1 MILKIMLR
9 FMFLVLV
16 TLFIGTATVLSVPRS
31 HLWPRWQSH
40 NAENN
45 EVIDHSDW
53 QIFLE
58 KYLVTNQ
65 LNTEN
70 SAISGINR
78 LRYADVS
85 EKDRTLLNNYLETL
99 EGTAVSSFSRPQ
111 QRAFW
116 INLYN
121 ATTVNLILEYYPLD
135 SITDISFGFFSF
147 GPWDEDLLFVEG
159 VELSLND
166 IEHRI
171 LRPIWKDKRT
181 HYVLNCA
188 SLGCPNLL
196 PQAFNDLNTESL
208 LELGAHDYINHPRG
222 VKIQGE
228 NLILSK
234 IYEWYQADFGGN
246 EEGVFK
252 HLQQYSTNERLKYLH
267 VEDLEIE
274 YQYSWLLN
282 AAK

>member
-1 MILKIMLR
+1 MLR
-9 FMFLVLV
+9 FIFLVLV
-16 TLFIGTATVLSVPRS
+16 SLFIGTTTILSAPKS
-31 HLWPRWQSH
+31 DLWPRWQTH

-45 EVIDHSDW
+45 EVIDHSAW

-58 KYLVTNQ
+58 KYLVTNP
-65 LNTEN
+65 LNTES

-78 LRYADVS
+78 LRYAGVS
-85 EKDRTLLNNYLETL
+85 EKDRTLLDNYLKNL
-99 EGTAVSSFSRPQ
+99 ESTAVSSFSRPQ

-121 ATTVNLILEYYPLD
+121 ASTVNLILEHYPLET
-135 SITDISFGFFSF
+135 ITNISFSFFSF
-147 GPWDEDLLFVEG
+147 GPWDEDLLSVEG

-166 IEHRI
+166 VEHRI

-181 HYVLNCA
+181 HYALNCA

-196 PQAFNDLNTESL
+196 PQAFTYLNTESL
-208 LELGAHDYINHPRG
+208 LEQGARDYINHPRG

-246 EEGVFK
+246 EEGVIK
-252 HLQQYSTNERLKYLH
+252 HLQRYSTNKKLKYLH
-267 VEDLEIE
+267 ADDLEIE
-274 YQYSWLLN
+274 YQYNWLLN

>member
-1 MILKIMLR
+1 MLR
-9 FMFLVLV
+9 FIFLVLV
-16 TLFIGTATVLSVPRS
+16 SLFIGTATIFSAPKS
-31 HLWPRWQSH
+31 DLWPRWQTH

-45 EVIDHSDW
+45 EVIDHSAW

-58 KYLVTNQ
+58 KYLVTNP
-65 LNTEN
+65 LNTES

-78 LRYADVS
+78 LRYAGVS
-85 EKDRTLLNNYLETL
+85 EKDRALLDNYLKNL

-121 ATTVNLILEYYPLD
+121 ASTVNLILEHYPLET
-135 SITDISFGFFSF
+135 ITNISFSFFSF
-147 GPWDEDLLFVEG
+147 GPWDEDLLSVEG

-166 IEHRI
+166 VEHRI

-181 HYVLNCA
+181 HYALNCA

-196 PQAFNDLNTESL
+196 PQAFTYLNTESL
-208 LELGAHDYINHPRG
+208 LEQGARDYINHPRG

-246 EEGVFK
+246 EEGVIK
-252 HLQQYSTNERLKYLH
+252 HLQRYSTNKKMKYLH
-267 VEDLEIE
+267 AADLEIE
-274 YQYSWLLN
+274 YKYNWLLN
-282 AAK
+282 SQE

>member
-1 MILKIMLR
+1 MLR
-9 FMFLVLV
+9 FIFLVLV
-16 TLFIGTATVLSVPRS
+16 SLFIGTATILSAPKS
-31 HLWPRWQSH
+31 DLWPRWQTH

-45 EVIDHSDW
+45 EVIDHSAW

-58 KYLVTNQ
+58 KYLVTNP
-65 LNTEN
+65 LNTES

-78 LRYADVS
+78 LRYAGVS
-85 EKDRTLLNNYLETL
+85 EKDRTLLDNYLKNL

-121 ATTVNLILEYYPLD
+121 ASTVNLILEHYPLET
-135 SITDISFGFFSF
+135 ITNISFSFFSF
-147 GPWDEDLLFVEG
+147 GPWDEDLLSVEG

-166 IEHRI
+166 VEHRI

-181 HYVLNCA
+181 HYALNCA

-196 PQAFNDLNTESL
+196 PQAFTYLNTESL
-208 LELGAHDYINHPRG
+208 LEQGARDYINHPRG

-246 EEGVFK
+246 EEGVIK
-252 HLQQYSTNERLKYLH
+252 HLQRYSTNKKLKYLH
-267 VEDLEIE
+267 ADDLEIE
-274 YQYSWLLN
+274 YQYNWLLN

>member
-1 MILKIMLR
+1 MLR
-9 FMFLVLV
+9 FIFLVLV
-16 TLFIGTATVLSVPRS
+16 SLFIGTTTILSAPKS
-31 HLWPRWQSH
+31 DLWPRWQTH

-45 EVIDHSDW
+45 EVIDHSAW

-58 KYLVTNQ
+58 KYLVTNP
-65 LNTEN
+65 LNTES

-78 LRYADVS
+78 LRYAGVS
-85 EKDRTLLNNYLETL
+85 EKDRALLDNYLKNL

-121 ATTVNLILEYYPLD
+121 ASTVNLILEHYPLET
-135 SITDISFGFFSF
+135 ITNISFSFFSF
-147 GPWDEDLLFVEG
+147 GPWDEDLLSVEG

-166 IEHRI
+166 VEHRI

-181 HYVLNCA
+181 HYALNCA

-196 PQAFNDLNTESL
+196 PQAFTYLNTESL
-208 LELGAHDYINHPRG
+208 LEQGARDYINHPRG

-246 EEGVFK
+246 EEGVIK
-252 HLQQYSTNERLKYLH
+252 HLQRYSTNKKLKYLH
-267 VEDLEIE
+267 ADDLEIE
-274 YQYSWLLN
+274 YQYNWLLN

>member
-1 MILKIMLR
+1 MLR
-9 FMFLVLV
+9 FIFLVLV
-16 TLFIGTATVLSVPRS
+16 SLFIGTTTILSAPKS
-31 HLWPRWQSH
+31 DLWPRWQTH

-45 EVIDHSDW
+45 EVIDHSAW

-58 KYLVTNQ
+58 KYLVTNP
-65 LNTEN
+65 LNTES
-70 SAISGINR
+70 SAVSGINR
-78 LRYADVS
+78 LRYAGVS
-85 EKDRTLLNNYLETL
+85 EKDRTLLDNYLKNL
-99 EGTAVSSFSRPQ
+99 ESTAVSSFSRPQ

-121 ATTVNLILEYYPLD
+121 ASTVNLILEHYPLET
-135 SITDISFGFFSF
+135 ITNISFSFFSF
-147 GPWDEDLLFVEG
+147 GPWDEDLLSVEG

-166 IEHRI
+166 VEHRI

-181 HYVLNCA
+181 HYALNCA

-196 PQAFNDLNTESL
+196 PQAFTYLNTESL
-208 LELGAHDYINHPRG
+208 LEQGARDYINHPRG

-246 EEGVFK
+246 EEGVIK
-252 HLQQYSTNERLKYLH
+252 HLQRYSTNKKLKYLH
-267 VEDLEIE
+267 ADDLEIE
-274 YQYSWLLN
+274 YQYNWLLN

>member
-1 MILKIMLR
+1 MNLKIMLR
-9 FMFLVLV
+9 FIYLVLV
-16 TLFIGTATVLSVPRS
+16 SFFIGTATINSAPKS
-31 HLWPRWQSH
+31 DLWPLWQTH

-45 EVIDHSDW
+45 EVIDHSAW

-58 KYLVTNQ
+58 KYLVTNP
-65 LNTEN
+65 LNTES
-70 SAISGINR
+70 SAISRINR
-78 LRYADVS
+78 LRYAGVS
-85 EKDRTLLNNYLETL
+85 EKDRALLDNYLNNL

-121 ATTVNLILEYYPLD
+121 ASTVNLILEHYPLET
-135 SITDISFGFFSF
+135 ITNISFSFFSF
-147 GPWDEDLLFVEG
+147 GPWDEDLLSVEG

-166 IEHRI
+166 VEHRI

-181 HYVLNCA
+181 HYALNCA

-196 PQAFNDLNTESL
+196 PQAFTYLNTESL
-208 LELGAHDYINHPRG
+208 LEQGARDYINHPRG

-246 EEGVFK
+246 EEGVIK
-252 HLQQYSTNERLKYLH
+252 HLQRYSTNKKLKYLH
-267 VEDLEIE
+267 ADDLEIE
-274 YQYSWLLN
+274 YQYNWLLN

>member
-1 MILKIMLR
+1 MLN
-9 FMFLVLV
+9 FIFLVLV
-16 TLFIGTATVLSVPRS
+16 SLFIGTATILSAPKS
-31 HLWPRWQSH
+31 DLWPRWQTH

-45 EVIDHSDW
+45 EVIDHSAL

-58 KYLVTNQ
+58 KYLVTNP
-65 LNTEN
+65 LNTES

-78 LRYADVS
+78 LRYAGVS
-85 EKDRTLLNNYLETL
+85 EKDHALLNNYLKNL
-99 EGTAVSSFSRPQ
+99 EGIAVSSFSRPQ

-121 ATTVNLILEYYPLD
+121 ASTVNLILEHYPLET
-135 SITDISFGFFSF
+135 ITNISFSFFSF
-147 GPWDEDLLFVEG
+147 GPWDEDLLSVEG

-166 IEHRI
+166 VEHRI

-181 HYVLNCA
+181 HYALNCA

-196 PQAFNDLNTESL
+196 PQAFTYLNTESL
-208 LELGAHDYINHPRG
+208 LEQGARDYINHSRG

-246 EEGVFK
+246 EEGVIK
-252 HLQQYSTNERLKYLH
+252 HLKQYSTNKKLK
-267 VEDLEIE
+267 
-274 YQYSWLLN
+274 
-282 AAK
+282 

>member
-1 MILKIMLR
+1 MLR
-9 FMFLVLV
+9 IFSLSLVS
-16 TLFIGTATVLSVPRS
+16 LFIGTATVLSAPKS
-31 HLWPRWQSH
+31 DLWPRWQTH

-45 EVIDHSDW
+45 EVIDHSAW

-58 KYLVTNQ
+58 KYLVTNP
-65 LNTEN
+65 LNTES
-70 SAISGINR
+70 SAISGINL
-78 LRYADVS
+78 LRYSAVA
-85 EKDRTLLNNYLETL
+85 KIDRILLRTYLQTM
-99 EGTAVSSFSRPQ
+99 EGTSISNFSRPQ

-121 ATTVNLILEYYPLD
+121 AATVNLILEHYPLE
-135 SITDISFGFFSF
+135 SITKISFSFFSF
-147 GPWDEDLLFVEG
+147 GPWDEDLLSVEG

-166 IEHRI
+166 VEHRI
-171 LRPIWKDKRT
+171 LRPIWKDKRI
-181 HYVLNCA
+181 HYTLNCA

-196 PQAFNDLNTESL
+196 PQAFTYLNTESL
-208 LELGAHDYINHPRG
+208 LEQGARDYINHPRG

-246 EEGVFK
+246 EEGVIK
-252 HLQQYSTNERLKYLH
+252 HLQRYSTNKKLKYLH
-267 VEDLEIE
+267 ADDLEIE

>member
-1 MILKIMLR
+1 MLR
-9 FMFLVLV
+9 FIFLVLIS
-16 TLFIGTATVLSVPRS
+16 LFIGTATVLSAPKS
-31 HLWPRWQSH
+31 DLWPRWQTH

-45 EVIDHSDW
+45 EVIDHSAW

-58 KYLVTNQ
+58 KYLVTNP
-65 LNTEN
+65 LNTES
-70 SAISGINR
+70 SAISGINL
-78 LRYADVS
+78 LRYSAVA
-85 EKDRTLLNNYLETL
+85 KIDRILLRTYLQTM
-99 EGTAVSSFSRPQ
+99 EGTSISNFSRPQ

-121 ATTVNLILEYYPLD
+121 AATVNLILEHYPLE
-135 SITDISFGFFSF
+135 SITKISFSFFSF
-147 GPWDEDLLFVEG
+147 GPWDEDLLSVEG

-166 IEHRI
+166 VEHRI
-171 LRPIWKDKRT
+171 LRPIWKDKRI
-181 HYVLNCA
+181 HYTLNCA

-196 PQAFNDLNTESL
+196 PQAFTYLNTESL
-208 LELGAHDYINHPRG
+208 LEQGARDYINHPRG

-246 EEGVFK
+246 EEGVIK
-252 HLQQYSTNERLKYLH
+252 HLQRYSTNKKLKYLH
-267 VEDLEIE
+267 ADDLEIE

>member
-1 MILKIMLR
+1 MLR
-9 FMFLVLV
+9 FIFLVLV
-16 TLFIGTATVLSVPRS
+16 SLFIGTTTILSAPKS
-31 HLWPRWQSH
+31 DLWPRWQTH

-45 EVIDHSDW
+45 EVIDHSAW

-58 KYLVTNQ
+58 KYLVTNP
-65 LNTEN
+65 LNTES

-78 LRYADVS
+78 LRYAGVS
-85 EKDRTLLNNYLETL
+85 EKDRTLLDNYLKNL
-99 EGTAVSSFSRPQ
+99 ESTAVSSFSRPQ

-121 ATTVNLILEYYPLD
+121 ASTVNLILEHYPLET
-135 SITDISFGFFSF
+135 ITNISFSFFSF
-147 GPWDEDLLFVEG
+147 GPWDEDLLSVEG

-166 IEHRI
+166 VEHRI

-181 HYVLNCA
+181 HYALNCA

-196 PQAFNDLNTESL
+196 PQAFTYLNTESL
-208 LELGAHDYINHPRG
+208 LEQGARDYINHPRG

-246 EEGVFK
+246 EEGVIK
-252 HLQQYSTNERLKYLH
+252 HLQRYSTNKKLDYLH
-267 VEDLEIE
+267 ADDLEIE
-274 YQYSWLLN
+274 YQYNWRLN
-282 AAK
+282 SEK

>member
-1 MILKIMLR
+1 MLL
-9 FMFLVLV
+9 FIFLVLIS
-16 TLFIGTATVLSVPRS
+16 LFIGTATVLSAPKS
-31 HLWPRWQSH
+31 DLWPRWQTH

-45 EVIDHSDW
+45 EVIDHSAW

-58 KYLVTNQ
+58 KYIVTNE
-65 LNTEN
+65 LNTES

-78 LRYADVS
+78 LRYAGVS
-85 EKDRTLLNNYLETL
+85 EKDRTLLNNYLKIL

-121 ATTVNLILEYYPLD
+121 ASTINLILEHYPLET
-135 SITDISFGFFSF
+135 ITNISFSFFSF
-147 GPWDEDLLFVEG
+147 GPWDEDLLSVEG

-166 IEHRI
+166 VEHRI
-171 LRPIWKDKRT
+171 LRPIWKDKRI
-181 HYVLNCA
+181 HYTLNCA

-196 PQAFNDLNTESL
+196 PQAFTYLNTESL
-208 LELGAHDYINHPRG
+208 LEQGARDYINHPRG

-246 EEGVFK
+246 EEGVIK
-252 HLQQYSTNERLKYLH
+252 HLQRYSTNKKLKYLH
-267 VEDLEIE
+267 ADDLEIE

>member
-1 MILKIMLR
+1 MLR
-9 FMFLVLV
+9 FIFLVLV
-16 TLFIGTATVLSVPRS
+16 SLFIGTTTILSAPKS
-31 HLWPRWQSH
+31 DLWPRWQTH

-45 EVIDHSDW
+45 EVIDHSAW
-53 QIFLE
+53 HIFLE
-58 KYLVTNQ
+58 KYLVTNP
-65 LNTEN
+65 LNTES
-70 SAISGINR
+70 SAVSGINR
-78 LRYADVS
+78 LRYAGVS
-85 EKDRTLLNNYLETL
+85 EKDRTLLDNYLKNL

-121 ATTVNLILEYYPLD
+121 ASTVNLILEHYPLET
-135 SITDISFGFFSF
+135 ITNISFSFFSF
-147 GPWDEDLLFVEG
+147 GPWDEDLLSVEG

-166 IEHRI
+166 VEHRI

-181 HYVLNCA
+181 HYALNCA

-196 PQAFNDLNTESL
+196 PQAFTYLNTESL
-208 LELGAHDYINHPRG
+208 LEQGARDYINHPRG

-246 EEGVFK
+246 EEGVIK
-252 HLQQYSTNERLKYLH
+252 HLQRYSTNKKLDYLLAD
-267 VEDLEIE
+267 DLEIE
-274 YQYSWLLN
+274 YQYNWRLN
-282 AAK
+282 SEK

>member
-1 MILKIMLR
+1 MLR
-9 FMFLVLV
+9 FIFLVLV
-16 TLFIGTATVLSVPRS
+16 SLFIGTTTILSAPKS
-31 HLWPRWQSH
+31 DLWPRWQTH

-45 EVIDHSDW
+45 EVIDHSAW

-58 KYLVTNQ
+58 KYLVTNP
-65 LNTEN
+65 LNTES
-70 SAISGINR
+70 SAVSGINR
-78 LRYADVS
+78 LRYAGVS
-85 EKDRTLLNNYLETL
+85 EKDRTLLDNYLKNL
-99 EGTAVSSFSRPQ
+99 ESTAVSSFSRPQ

-121 ATTVNLILEYYPLD
+121 ASTVNLILEHYPLET
-135 SITDISFGFFSF
+135 ITNISFSFFSF
-147 GPWDEDLLFVEG
+147 GPWDEDLLSVEG

-166 IEHRI
+166 VEHRI

-181 HYVLNCA
+181 HYALNCA

-196 PQAFNDLNTESL
+196 PQAFTYLNTESL
-208 LELGAHDYINHPRG
+208 LEQGARDYINHPRG

-246 EEGVFK
+246 EEGVIK
-252 HLQQYSTNERLKYLH
+252 HLQRYSTNKKLDYLH
-267 VEDLEIE
+267 ADDLEIE
-274 YQYSWLLN
+274 YQYNWRLN
-282 AAK
+282 SEK

>member
-1 MILKIMLR
+1 MLR
-9 FMFLVLV
+9 FIFLVLV
-16 TLFIGTATVLSVPRS
+16 SLFIGTTTILSAPKS
-31 HLWPRWQSH
+31 DLWPRWQTH

-45 EVIDHSDW
+45 EVIDHSAW

-58 KYLVTNQ
+58 KYLVTNP
-65 LNTEN
+65 LNTES

-78 LRYADVS
+78 LRYAGVS
-85 EKDRTLLNNYLETL
+85 EKDRALLNNYLKKL

-121 ATTVNLILEYYPLD
+121 ASTVNLILEHYPLET
-135 SITDISFGFFSF
+135 ITNISFSFFSF
-147 GPWDEDLLFVEG
+147 GPWDEDLLSVEG

-166 IEHRI
+166 VEHRI

-181 HYVLNCA
+181 HYALNCA

-196 PQAFNDLNTESL
+196 PQAFTYLNTESL
-208 LELGAHDYINHPRG
+208 LEQGARDYINHPRG

-246 EEGVFK
+246 EEGVIK
-252 HLQQYSTNERLKYLH
+252 HLQRYSTNKKLDYLH
-267 VEDLEIE
+267 ADDLEIE
-274 YQYSWLLN
+274 YQYNWRLN
-282 AAK
+282 SEK

>member
-1 MILKIMLR
+1 MLR
-9 FMFLVLV
+9 FIFLVLV
-16 TLFIGTATVLSVPRS
+16 SLFIGTATILSAPKS
-31 HLWPRWQSH
+31 DLWPRWQTH

-45 EVIDHSDW
+45 EVIDHSAW

-58 KYLVTNQ
+58 KYLVTNP
-65 LNTEN
+65 LNTES
-70 SAISGINR
+70 SAIYGINR
-78 LRYADVS
+78 LRYAGVS
-85 EKDRTLLNNYLETL
+85 EKDRTLLDNYLKNL

-121 ATTVNLILEYYPLD
+121 ASTVNLILEHYPLET
-135 SITDISFGFFSF
+135 ITNISFSFFSF
-147 GPWDEDLLFVEG
+147 GPWDEDLLSVEG

-166 IEHRI
+166 VEHRI

-181 HYVLNCA
+181 HYALNCA

-196 PQAFNDLNTESL
+196 PQAFTYLNTESL
-208 LELGAHDYINHPRG
+208 LEQGARDYINHPRG

-246 EEGVFK
+246 EEGVIK
-252 HLQQYSTNERLKYLH
+252 HLQRYSTNKKLKYLQAD
-267 VEDLEIE
+267 DLEIE
-274 YQYSWLLN
+274 YQYNWLLN

>member
-1 MILKIMLR
+1 MNLKIMLR
-9 FMFLVLV
+9 FIFLVLIS
-16 TLFIGTATVLSVPRS
+16 LFIGTSTVLSAPKS
-31 HLWPRWQSH
+31 DLWARWQTH

-45 EVIDHSDW
+45 EVIDHSVW

-58 KYLVTNQ
+58 KYLVTNP
-65 LNTEN
+65 LNTES

-78 LRYADVS
+78 LRYAGVS
-85 EKDRTLLNNYLETL
+85 EKDRALLDNYLNNLED
-99 EGTAVSSFSRPQ
+99 TAVSSFSRPQ

-121 ATTVNLILEYYPLD
+121 ASTVNLILEYYPLE
-135 SITDISFGFFSF
+135 SITNISFSFFSF
-147 GPWDEDLLFVEG
+147 GPWDEDLLSVEE

-166 IEHRI
+166 VEHRI

-181 HYVLNCA
+181 HYALNCA

-196 PQAFNDLNTESL
+196 PQAFTYLNTESL
-208 LELGAHDYINHPRG
+208 LEQGARDYINHPRG
-222 VKIQGE
+222 VKIKGE

-246 EEGVFK
+246 EEGVIN
-252 HLQQYSTNERLKYLH
+252 HLQRYSTNKKLKYLH
-267 VEDLEIE
+267 ADDLEIE
-274 YQYSWLLN
+274 YQYNWLLN
-282 AAK
+282 DAK